1 MQARTNSLVLIAVTA
16 ALASSLSF
24 AQSAD
29 PQQAAAATPAGD
41 TAAAVTQPAAQA
53 PTEGPLAPN
62 AAPQRKPWSAIDTD
76 GDGKISAVEAQSD
89 AALLKHFPAMDA
101 DKDGFVTIAEYKAH
115 ISAKPAKKSGSQG

>member
-1 MQARTNSLVLIAVTA
+1 MHARTNTLVLIAVSA

-24 AQSAD
+24 AQATGQS
-29 PQQAAAATPAGD
+29 QVTPAPVGD
-41 TAAAVTQPAAQA
+41 TAAAVTPPAAQA
-53 PTEGPLAPN
+53 PTDAPLAAN

-101 DKDGFVTIAEYKAH
+101 DKDGFVTVAEYKAH
-115 ISAKPAKKSGSQG
+115 ISAKPGKKAASQG